1 MYKIASLH
9 NVVSFLSKLVKKITT
24 ILPVFL
30 DPFGFDLFIYFVLT
44 MIDFYSVFYFF
55 LFAI

>member
-9 NVVSFLSKLVKKITT
+9 NVVSFLSKFVKKYTT

-30 DPFGFDLFIYFVLT
+30 DPFGFDLFTLY
-44 MIDFYSVFYFF
+44 
-55 LFAI
+55 